1 MKKFL
6 MGLLAVVLVGGVGIY
21 LFRAPLMDMLFE
33 RITADMF
40 VESDIDPYDPGVA
53 LGERLPSLLALH
65 QGAEV
70 TDLASFM
77 GENGLVLYAIR
88 SVDW

>member
-6 MGLLAVVLVGGVGIY
+6 IGLLAVVAVGGVGIY
-21 LFRAPLMDMLFE
+21 LFRAPLMDMVVEQL
-33 RITADMF
+33 TADMF
-40 VESDIDPYDPGVA
+40 VAADTDPYDPGVA

-70 TDLASFM
+70 TDLAAFV
-77 GENGLVLYAIR
+77 GENGVVLYAIR